1 MGQVFKAWHPE
12 LETFVAIKVLAR
24 NMSWDPRAVKD
35 FRREGRTLGQMHDEN
50 VARAMDFGTTE
61 GMPYLVMEYVHG
73 INLEQL
79 LQLPAPPDLNV
90 LLLILRDIARGLE
103 HAHERGIVHRDL
115 KPANVMVDRGGIAR
129 LMDLGLGRRLRI
141 VEQSTTTPRLA
152 GTFGFMSPEQTQM
165 QNPDLPSDIFSLG
178 VVAYYV
184 LTSEKPF
191 ADPSVGLEEHL
202 RRVRQDEPTRIEVLR
217 PELSPLLSQLI
228 REMLRKEP
236 AARPTIRHVL
246 AEFEQE
252 LHRRG
257 LSNGRELVQQYVT
270 AIVPEDTDKPPST
283 LADGPATLLGRIPA
297 ILERVRKIGRVLLP
311 PVRHVRA
318 IGSLLPSLFL
328 FVRYRDAFVIP
339 FLNDD
344 YVFLDKVAGRG
355 FGALWGPP
363 NVALTWWRPWSR
375 EFHYWWLQRAF
386 GPVEW
391 PFHLVNLVLAC
402 GVLAALWAFLR
413 RLVGAPAASIA
424 VAGAA
429 TMPGWAVLLLWSGG
443 AQDLWMLLLSLLSL
457 LAWRADRVGWAALAY
472 ALALLSKESAA
483 PMLLFFFALD
493 FWDRRPWSKSL
504 LRAAPSFAVALAW
517 TLAHSLLL
525 GGLWTGTPVP
535 LVRAPGAVAPW
546 LAVLKSVLTAFS
558 LDAWPLPDGGWK
570 SVWWDGLRG
579 ALLLLCFVKLLARL
593 DEQSTHVPSGAPT
606 VELRGVLPF
615 ALTWWTC
622 GALPLLLPGLGWHTH
637 YAQFAGFGL
646 WLAAGS
652 VLARR
657 TGMAMVLLSAL
668 AFISAGRA
676 ATPSSDW
683 GDAAYQRRAG
693 ASIRVIRTRLL
704 TLYPRLA
711 PHSRLW
717 FAGLPNTIAF
727 LSVDGLPVRVWY
739 RDHTLQAGPYSA
751 YRPPVAGEIGGGD
764 HFFRVDQAGTLY
776 EVALGDTTKAVTT
789 TVLGDIGALQRDPR
803 WEHDRLMLAY
813 AFARGRNWRSA
824 AAEFRQLATVFRDSS
839 GYAFDAATAF
849 VQAGDSATGYEW
861 LVEAARR
868 PGAPPEL
875 IEATRHLTP
884 SPPATRERRRLEKI
898 GSAHKQAGARHR

>member
-1 MGQVFKAWHPE
+1 MSQDDPGIHSSASTWPTPRRIGRFRVVRSLGKGGMGQVFKAWHPE

-129 LMDLGLGRRLRI
+129 LMDLGLGGRLRI

-375 EFHYWWLQRAF
+375 EFHYWWLRRAF

-606 VELRGVLPF
+606 VALRGVLPF

-622 GALPLLLPGLGWHTH
+622 GALPILLPRPPPL
-637 YAQFAGFGL
+637 
-646 WLAAGS
+646 
-652 VLARR
+652 
-657 TGMAMVLLSAL
+657 
-668 AFISAGRA
+668 
-676 ATPSSDW
+676 
-683 GDAAYQRRAG
+683 
-693 ASIRVIRTRLL
+693 
-704 TLYPRLA
+704 
-711 PHSRLW
+711 SRLW
-717 FAGLPNTIAF
+717 FAGPPNTIAF
-727 LSVDGLPVRVWY
+727 LSIDGLPVRVWY

-751 YRPPVAGEIGGGD
+751 YRPPAAGGIGGGD